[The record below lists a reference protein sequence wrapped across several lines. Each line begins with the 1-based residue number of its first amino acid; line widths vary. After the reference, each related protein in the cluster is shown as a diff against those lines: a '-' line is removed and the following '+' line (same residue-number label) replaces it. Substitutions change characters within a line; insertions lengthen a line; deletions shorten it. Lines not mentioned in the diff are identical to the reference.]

1 MREYDFRVPAL
12 ADIRSHDDRAL
23 ARVRELRALLLE
35 SAGGFTEIPPGIGR
49 DILPGEGLGYIVALE
64 TRGQARALQARLSA
78 LALRWGIPAPGLVA
92 ASKGP
97 RKDYCFFLL
106 PESSNPDHQ
115 GRRRPLFTQSKWRAI
130 ESKIR
135 ERLSHP
141 VAFVYGEWRPLD
153 SSFYHTT
160 DVLRMYV
167 ARWESDAT
175 ADLLRE
181 FLQTYVFDGGREC
194 DQFCFYLSVR
204 GESELVQERY

>member
-1 MREYDFRVPAL
+1 MKEYDFRVSAL
-12 ADIRSHDDRAL
+12 ADIRSGDGATLERA
-23 ARVRELRALLLE
+23 RELRALLLDM
-35 SAGGFTEIPPGIGR
+35 AGGFTEIPPGVFQ
-49 DILPGEGLGYIVALE
+49 DIFPGEGLGYIVALE
-64 TRGQARALQARLSA
+64 SRGQARALQARLNG
-78 LALRWGIPAPGLVA
+78 LALRWGAPAPPVVT

-97 RKDYCFFLL
+97 RKDYCLFLL
-106 PESSNPDHQ
+106 PESANPDHQ
-115 GRRRPLFTQSKWRAI
+115 GRRRPLFTQSKWRVI

-153 SSFYHTT
+153 SSYYHTT

-167 ARWESDAT
+167 ARWESEAT

-181 FLQTYVFDGGREC
+181 FFQTYVFDGGREC